1 MTMAVKVGA
10 SPWIEVTPKI
20 TVKTYIMITVVLKAM
35 MQNMELVR
43 NIMSEGPMMQQLV
56 SESIIIESSTTHEL
70 VRRSILMKE
79 WTKAVESAYVS
90 RRGPSSELHGC
101 GPFA

>member
-10 SPWIEVTPKI
+10 SPWIEITPNI
-20 TVKTYIMITVVLKAM
+20 IVETYIMITVVLKAM
-35 MQNMELVR
+35 MKSLELVR
-43 NIMSEGPMMQQLV
+43 NIRSEDPMMQQLV

-70 VRRSILMKE
+70 VGRSILMKE

-90 RRGPSSELHGC
+90 RRGPSIELHGC